1 MAKFN
6 FDTSS
11 VEKRENNYEL
21 LPAGWYVGQ
30 VTESEIVPLKTGNG
44 QSLKLTVEILSDGYR
59 GRKVWARLN
68 VQHSNPEAERIA
80 QQQLRELCE
89 AIGLGRMTDTV
100 QLHNLPFG
108 VKVKIR
114 EDKTGQYEPQNE
126 VAGFKPAGGSPVHGQ
141 AMTAGMAARAPQ
153 APAAGPANAPAAA
166 AGTST
171 PPWAKR
177 AA

>member
-1 MAKFN
+1 MAQFN

-30 VTESEIVPLKTGNG
+30 VTESEIVPLKSGNG

-68 VQHSNPEAERIA
+68 VQHTNADAERIS

-89 AIGLGRMTDTV
+89 AIGLGRMTDTL
-100 QLHNLPFG
+100 QLHNQPFG

-141 AMTAGMAARAPQ
+141 AMAAGMAARAPQ
-153 APAAGPANAPAAA
+153 APANAPAAA
-166 AGTST
+166 AGTSA

>member
-1 MAKFN
+1 MAQFN
-6 FDTSS
+6 FDTASAP
-11 VEKRENNYEL
+11 KRDNNYEL

-30 VTESEIVPLKTGNG
+30 VTESEIVPLKSGNG
-44 QSLKLTVEILSDGYR
+44 QSLKLTIEILSDGYR

-68 VQHSNPEAERIA
+68 VQHTNSEAERIA

-100 QLHNLPFG
+100 QLHGQPFG
-108 VKVKIR
+108 VKLKIR
-114 EDKTGQYEPQNE
+114 EDKTGQYEPSND

-141 AMTAGMAARAPQ
+141 QNMVARPQ
-153 APAAGPANAPAAA
+153 QAPANAPAAA